1 MTPGS
6 SGRGPSSTE
15 TGKSNEARVSQ
26 GAAEYLKT
34 HTVLPVPVILNRSS
48 GSAGDPGTADRV
60 RAAFRAAGREA
71 DVQLAAS
78 GKEVVPLARGA
89 ASGASDVVV
98 AGGGDGTVSCVAS
111 ILAGGEKALGILPL
125 GTLNHFAKDL
135 KIPIAL
141 VAAARTV
148 VEGHIA
154 RVDVGEVDGRIFV
167 NNSSLG
173 LYPSIVRH
181 REEMRQRLGRGK
193 WPAFAWATVHALH
206 RHSSRLDLTLS
217 IDGREIRR
225 RTPFVFVGNNVY
237 DMEGFK
243 IGKRDRLD
251 SGELS
256 VYLAPDARPIDLI
269 FLAIRL
275 FFGRLRAAGD
285 FEALQTAE
293 LRIDTRTGRAR
304 VATDGEISMLDT
316 PFLYRVRPKD
326 LRVVVPQ

>member
-1 MTPGS
+1 M
-6 SGRGPSSTE
+6 R
-15 TGKSNEARVSQ
+15 A
-26 GAAEYLKT
+26 
-34 HTVLPVPVILNRSS
+34 PVPVLLNRSS
-48 GSAGDPGTADRV
+48 GSAGDPGTPDRI
-60 RAAFRAAGREA
+60 REAFRAAGTEA
-71 DVQLAAS
+71 DVQLAAN
-78 GKEVVPLARGA
+78 GKEVIPLARRA

-98 AGGGDGTVSCVAS
+98 AGGGDGTVSSVAS

-135 KIPIAL
+135 AIPID
-141 VAAARTV
+141 VEKAARTV
-148 VEGHIA
+148 VEGHVV
-154 RVDVGEVDGRIFV
+154 RVDVGEVDGKVFV

-173 LYPSIVRH
+173 LYPQIVRH

-193 WPAFAWATVHALH
+193 WPAFAWATLHALH
-206 RHSSRLDLTLS
+206 RHSSGLDLTLS
-217 IDGREIRR
+217 IAGREIRR

-256 VYLAPDARPIDLI
+256 VYLAPDARPIDLV
-269 FLAIRL
+269 FLAIRA

-285 FEALQTAE
+285 FEALRTTE

-316 PFLYRVRPKD
+316 PLLYRVRPKD
-326 LRVVVPQ
+326 LRVVVPR

>member
-1 MTPGS
+1 M
-6 SGRGPSSTE
+6 R
-15 TGKSNEARVSQ
+15 A
-26 GAAEYLKT
+26 
-34 HTVLPVPVILNRSS
+34 PVPVILNRSS
-48 GSAGDPGTADRV
+48 GSAGGPDTPDRV
-60 RAAFRAAGREA
+60 REAFRAAGREA
-71 DVQLAAS
+71 DVQLVAS
-78 GKEVVPLARGA
+78 GREVVPLARRA

-98 AGGGDGTVSCVAS
+98 AGGGDGTVSSLAS

-125 GTLNHFAKDL
+125 GTLNHFAKTL
-135 KIPIAL
+135 AIPID
-141 VAAARTV
+141 VEKAARTV
-148 VEGHIA
+148 VEGHVVP
-154 RVDVGEVDGRIFV
+154 VDVGEVDGRIFV

-193 WPAFAWATVHALH
+193 WPAFAWATLHAFH
-206 RHSSRLDLTLS
+206 RHPSSLDLALS
-217 IDGREIRR
+217 IAGREIRR

-256 VYLAPDARPIDLI
+256 VYLAPDARPIDLV
-269 FLAIRL
+269 FLAVRA

-285 FEALQTAE
+285 FEALRTTE

-304 VATDGEISMLDT
+304 VATDGEISMLNT
-316 PFLYRVRPKD
+316 PLVYRVRPKD

>member
-1 MTPGS
+1 MNVVSRTQMTHS
-6 SGRGPSSTE
+6 MR
-15 TGKSNEARVSQ
+15 A
-26 GAAEYLKT
+26 
-34 HTVLPVPVILNRSS
+34 PVPVIFNRSS
-48 GSAGDPGTADRV
+48 GSAGGPGTPDRV
-60 RAAFRAAGREA
+60 REAFRAAGREA
-71 DVQLAAS
+71 DVQLAAN
-78 GKEVVPLARGA
+78 GKEIVPLARRA
-89 ASGASDVVV
+89 ASGPSDVVV

-135 KIPIAL
+135 AIPMDL
-141 VAAARTV
+141 EKAARSV
-148 VEGHIA
+148 VEGHVV

-193 WPAFAWATVHALH
+193 WPAFAWATLHALH
-206 RHSSRLDLTLS
+206 RHSSSLDLTLS

-251 SGELS
+251 RGELS
-256 VYLAPDARPIDLI
+256 VYLAPDARPIDLV
-269 FLAIRL
+269 FLAIRA

-285 FEALQTAE
+285 FEALQTTE

-316 PFLYRVRPKD
+316 PLLYRVRPKD